1 MIKYSKEEI
10 IKTVAISDIA
20 DKLSISLEQV
30 NSGNFTHRCKCPAR
44 DHKNGSERT
53 CSLYVDNENNNF
65 YCFGCGASN
74 NAVDFYMLCK
84 DVDFSTA
91 IQELSEF
98 VDPTKIGNVSRQ
110 KKAVNFP
117 HLLKLSDC
125 FRDAQKNHS
134 EDIEWIEGVM
144 KKTDKYLEDI
154 DRHDVHRAK
163 VLLKK
168 VKGLIYRRYSNK

>member
-1 MIKYSKEEI
+1 LIKYSKEEI
-10 IKTVAISDIA
+10 IKSVFISDIA
-20 DKLSISLEQV
+20 DRLSVSLEQV

-74 NAVDFYMLCK
+74 NAIDFYMLCK

-98 VDPTKIGNVSRQ
+98 VDPTKIGSVSRQ
-110 KKAVNFP
+110 KKVVNFP
-117 HLLKLSDC
+117 QLLKLSVC
-125 FRDAQKNHS
+125 LRDVQKMHP
-134 EDIEWIEGVM
+134 EDIEWIEDMM
-144 KKTDKYLEDI
+144 KKTDKYIEDI
-154 DRHDVHRAK
+154 DRHDVSRAK
-163 VLLKK
+163 NLLAK
-168 VKGLIYRRYSNK
+168 VKGLIHRRYSNK

>member
-10 IKTVAISDIA
+10 IKAVAISDIA
-20 DKLSISLEQV
+20 GQLSISLEQI

-53 CSLYVDNENNNF
+53 CSLYIDNENNNF

-91 IQELSEF
+91 IQEMSSL
-98 VDPTKIGNVSRQ
+98 VDPSKIGNVSRQ
-110 KKAVNFP
+110 KKAINFP
-117 HLLKLSDC
+117 HLLKISDC
-125 FRDAQKNHS
+125 FREAQREHP
-134 EDIEWIEGVM
+134 EDIEWVESVM
-144 KKTDKYLEDI
+144 KRTDQHLLDV
-154 DRHDVHRAK
+154 DRYDVRRAK
-163 VLLKK
+163 VLLEKIK
-168 VKGLIYRRYSNK
+168 RLINRRYSNR